1 MISYLSGKV
10 INVEVKSLTL
20 LTASG
25 VGYQVFP
32 SLTALGICQE
42 GAEVQIDIFTI
53 VREQEI
59 SLYGFASREEKQLF
73 EKLLTISGVG
83 PKIALQIVSQPPAD
97 FINAVEQGD
106 DAYIAQTPG
115 IGKKM
120 AQKIIVELQ
129 GKIDL
134 SNTATSTATRPHQ
147 EEALAA
153 LQGLGYSANLI
164 KDRLAS
170 APKDADTEAL
180 VTYFLKSNA

>member
-1 MISYLSGKV
+1 MISFLSGKV
-10 INVEVKSLTL
+10 ASVDLKSITI

-32 SLTALGICQE
+32 SLTALGVCQE

-59 SLYGFASREEKQLF
+59 SLYGFASKEEKQLF

-97 FINAVEQGD
+97 FIRAVEAGD

-129 GKIDL
+129 GKVDL
-134 SNTATSTATRPHQ
+134 SQAAAEAKATPRQ
-147 EEALAA
+147 DEAIAA
-153 LQGLGYSANLI
+153 LQGLGYSANII
-164 KDRLAS
+164 KDILKS
-170 APKDADTEAL
+170 APEGADTEAL